1 MHKFLHF
8 YFGIFLHFYVR
19 MVTKNNWNDK
29 SYILDIKYRQNTK
42 LRLWEMLLI
51 HNQAITIPE
60 EMCMSRMV

>member
-1 MHKFLHF
+1 
-8 YFGIFLHFYVR
+8 